1 MVVIRV
7 LAFVAAASAAAEMV
21 VPAVALVAIS
31 FAAATNMARP
41 AARAQASP
49 PRRRHCRLCRRAT
62 LPHLLLRR
70 HLRLRRR
77 RPEAAVGLPV
87 GMAAVAATVVA
98 VATRGQARLRR
109 LCWSTGA

>member
-41 AARAQASP
+41 AAQASP

-98 VATRGQARLRR
+98 VATSGQARLRR